1 MTALVVYDTIDSS
14 GMVRFLSWID
24 DSFNNLST
32 GLAGV
37 RSFTADLGTTRTN
50 DWILLPLMDS

>member
-1 MTALVVYDTIDSS
+1 MCTGGLVHMKTIKEFRGSKCMTALVVYDTIDSS

-32 GLAGV
+32 
-37 RSFTADLGTTRTN
+37 
-50 DWILLPLMDS
+50 